1 MKKILAFV
9 LVLFLVPTISLSA
22 SEYTI
27 DDCINYM
34 EDIFDRDG
42 SMMDD
47 NDYNNSMMDEDFDYN
62 DMPCH
67 GSDE

>member
-34 EDIFDRDG
+34 ENFFDRDG
-42 SMMDD
+42 SMM
-47 NDYNNSMMDEDFDYN
+47 NGEDYDSMMNDEDYSN
-62 DMPCH
+62 MPCH
-67 GSDE
+67 GNE